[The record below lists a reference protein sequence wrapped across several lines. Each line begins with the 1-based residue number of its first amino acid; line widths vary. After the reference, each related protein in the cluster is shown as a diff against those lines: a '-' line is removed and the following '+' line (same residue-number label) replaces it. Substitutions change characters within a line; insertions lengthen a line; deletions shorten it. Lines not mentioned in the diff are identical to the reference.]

1 MKGFVSSGLSLLENQ
16 KLILSPDYLQ
26 EGTLLNEALSLILD
40 EGLTRIAVVNE
51 EGYLQGVIEAA
62 DILNSFAKGI
72 YDPAASVDSLIR
84 QTEWLLF
91 EENGLLFNLGHV
103 ISKEWPAAYVVRQ
116 NGQFLGELKL
126 QDNLHIMLELLK
138 DLDYYINQIIHSV
151 HNAVVA
157 IDANGRIIFY
167 NPSAEKTLSFHAEEV
182 LGKPIQDFFPD
193 SLTYKALVSGR
204 ELRGVRM
211 TFGVLNTN
219 VDFSPIILGEK
230 VLGAV
235 AVFKD
240 ITELEEVTH
249 RLSSNEK
256 LMATLEAVVENSYEG
271 MVVIDDQETVI
282 LMNQF
287 FLDVM
292 ELEAKDVIGKKIQD
306 ISRNSNLPQIL
317 KSGKAQFAETWHI
330 NNRDFIIMSVPIE
343 REGKVVGAL
352 AKTLFKNME
361 IAKTFAK
368 KVMRLEENLAYYKEE
383 FGKLHSS
390 KFAFD
395 DIIGESQTMK
405 KAKSLAKRASQ
416 TTSTILILGESGT
429 GKEVFSHAIHKSSSR
444 SNGPYIKPRFYVS
457 TSKSIIKA
465 LINMR
470 SFEIQLSPIG

>member
-182 LGKPIQDFFPD
+182 LGKPIQDFF
-193 SLTYKALVSGR
+193 
-204 ELRGVRM
+204 
-211 TFGVLNTN
+211 
-219 VDFSPIILGEK
+219 
-230 VLGAV
+230 
-235 AVFKD
+235 
-240 ITELEEVTH
+240 
-249 RLSSNEK
+249 
-256 LMATLEAVVENSYEG
+256 
-271 MVVIDDQETVI
+271 
-282 LMNQF
+282 
-287 FLDVM
+287 
-292 ELEAKDVIGKKIQD
+292 
-306 ISRNSNLPQIL
+306 
-317 KSGKAQFAETWHI
+317 
-330 NNRDFIIMSVPIE
+330 
-343 REGKVVGAL
+343 
-352 AKTLFKNME
+352 
-361 IAKTFAK
+361 
-368 KVMRLEENLAYYKEE
+368 
-383 FGKLHSS
+383 
-390 KFAFD
+390 
-395 DIIGESQTMK
+395 
-405 KAKSLAKRASQ
+405 
-416 TTSTILILGESGT
+416 LIL
-429 GKEVFSHAIHKSSSR
+429 
-444 SNGPYIKPRFYVS
+444 
-457 TSKSIIKA
+457 
-465 LINMR
+465 
-470 SFEIQLSPIG
+470 